1 MAGISTGATAI
12 AKVALG
18 AAEIMKI
25 SIGATEIWAAI
36 TPVSS
41 MKMNRTTTQNLAT
54 QSVYEKIVSMVAI
67 TGTHPATVIVDN
79 ELQADGNGTWDLAV
93 AITHSNTSSGSGVR
107 VSRKR
112 LGEGGYTV
120 LQTFS
125 TSGTFH
131 TGVSGTIP
139 GVVVESG
146 DLYRVEAMHA
156 NFSTR
161 DITTTTLT
169 ATAV

>member
-1 MAGISTGATAI
+1 MAGLALGATAL

-18 AAEIMKI
+18 SVEIEKI
-25 SIGATEIWAAI
+25 SIGSTELWAASH
-36 TPVSS
+36 PVSS
-41 MKMNRTTTQNLAT
+41 MKMNRTTPQNLAT
-54 QSVYEKIVSMVAI
+54 QSVYEKIVNMVAV

-79 ELQADGNGTWDLAV
+79 ELQADGDGTWDLAV
-93 AITHSNTSSGSGVR
+93 AITHSNTSSGTGVR

-131 TGVSGTIP
+131 TSVSGTIT
-139 GVVVESG
+139 GVAVLAG

-156 NFSTR
+156 NFSMR